1 MVGTNAVA
9 VLMIE
14 TDLPIPMTCA
24 EGTGIPKGT
33 VLRLIDPFTVE
44 ASAANEDVFGGI
56 AAEEKIASD
65 GKATIAVYRGGI
77 FKCEAGVGGVT
88 VGLPIGIIAANNF
101 TDFATLD
108 DEKGAI
114 FGVALETAADAQF
127 FLMELGR
134 NS

>member
-9 VLMIE
+9 QLMVE
-14 TDLPIPMTCA
+14 TQLPIMMTCA
-24 EGTGIPKGT
+24 DSAIPKGT
-33 VLRLIDPFTVE
+33 ILKLSGAMTV
-44 ASAANEDVFGGI
+44 SATSANEDVFGGI
-56 AAEEKIASD
+56 AAEEKISGD
-65 GKATIAVYRGGI
+65 GKLQIAVYRDGI

-88 VGLPIGIIAANNF
+88 IGLPVGIVAANNF
-101 TDFATLD
+101 TNLSTLD

-127 FLMELGR
+127 FLLELGR